1 LSHDIRK
8 PRFSAEISEGQ
19 FMAGRTQTYAIRL
32 AVERGVVAGLSTF
45 GACEGL
51 VRRGAFDRARRA
63 GGDGRYPACPPRA
76 AVHGQPGHRCPATVK
91 PRVITLAA
99 GVFGA
104 TQMTLRLRGYDE
116 ENDRLLFTTE
126 LDGARHL
133 VSYNAETGIVWY
145 VLIDSDD
152 EAPTSRVSRT
162 GGSSSIAATTAAAA

>member
-1 LSHDIRK
+1 
-8 PRFSAEISEGQ
+8 
-19 FMAGRTQTYAIRL
+19 
-32 AVERGVVAGLSTF
+32 
-45 GACEGL
+45 
-51 VRRGAFDRARRA
+51 
-63 GGDGRYPACPPRA
+63 
-76 AVHGQPGHRCPATVK
+76 
-91 PRVITLAA
+91 
-99 GVFGA
+99 VFGA

-116 ENDRLLFTTE
+116 ENDRLLFTAE